1 MRAVSYTGDRNLE
14 IVSVEP
20 VEPGPGEVRL
30 SVEYVGICGTD
41 LHIYHG
47 DMDQRVRPPAI
58 VGHEMSG
65 RIVAVGTAVAGW
77 QVGQSVTVMP
87 LRWDGDCPACVAGNQ
102 HLCHHLI
109 FIGIDAPGA
118 LQQSWTVPAEVL
130 VALPAEMPLEHA
142 ALVEPTAVAVHDV
155 RRAALQSGERAVV
168 VGGGPVGLLI
178 ALVARREG
186 GDVMIVEIDEYRRNV
201 ASKLGFQV
209 LDPSVS
215 DVTSAVDE
223 WTGGAGADIA
233 FEVSGA
239 AGGVTTAVD
248 VLAVRGR
255 LVLVAIHS
263 QPREVNL
270 FRFFWREL
278 SLVAARLYRR
288 PDFERAV
295 ELVADGTIPA
305 DVLISRIEPLDRAA
319 DAFAALGGGGVMK
332 VLVACQ
338 DLGAAG

>member
-1 MRAVSYTGDRNLE
+1 MRAVSYVGDRNLE

-20 VEPGPGEVRL
+20 VEPRPDEVRL

-47 DMDQRVRPPAI
+47 DMDQRVRPPAV

-65 RIVAVGTAVAGW
+65 RIVAVGSAVVGW
-77 QVGQSVTVMP
+77 RVGQPVTVMP
-87 LRWDGDCPACVAGNQ
+87 LQWDGECPACMAGYQ
-102 HLCHHLI
+102 YLCHHLV

-118 LQQSWTVPAEVL
+118 LQQSWTVPADVL
-130 VALPAEMPLEHA
+130 VALPSEMPLEHA

-155 RRAALQSGERAVV
+155 RRAALESGERAVV

-186 GDVMIVEIDEYRRNV
+186 GDVMVVEIDEYRRSV
-201 ASKLGFQV
+201 ASQLGFQV
-209 LDPSVS
+209 LDPSAS
-215 DVTSAVDE
+215 DVASVVDE
-223 WTGGAGADIA
+223 WTDGAGADVA

-239 AGGVTTAVD
+239 AGGVTTAVEA
-248 VLAVRGR
+248 LAVRGR

-278 SLVAARLYRR
+278 NLVAARLYRR

-305 DVLISRIEPLDRAA
+305 DVLISLIEPLDRTPE
-319 DAFAALGGGGVMK
+319 AFAALEGGGVMK

-338 DLGAAG
+338 SSTPAP

>member
-1 MRAVSYTGDRNLE
+1 MRAVSYAGDRNLE

-20 VEPGPGEVRL
+20 VEPGPSEVRL

-65 RIVAVGTAVAGW
+65 RIVAVGSAVDGW
-77 QVGQSVTVMP
+77 RVGQSVTVMP
-87 LRWDGDCPACVAGNQ
+87 LQWDGECPACIAGHQ
-102 HLCHHLI
+102 HLCHHLV

-118 LQQSWTVPAEVL
+118 LQQSWTVPADVL
-130 VALPAEMPLEHA
+130 VALPSEMPLEHA

-155 RRAALQSGERAVV
+155 RRAALESGERAVV

-201 ASKLGFQV
+201 AAKLGFQV
-209 LDPSVS
+209 LDPLVS
-215 DVTSAVDE
+215 DVVSVVDE
-223 WTGGAGADIA
+223 WTDGAGADVA

-239 AGGVTTAVD
+239 AGGVTTAVEA
-248 VLAVRGR
+248 LAVRGR

-278 SLVAARLYRR
+278 NLVAARLYRR

-295 ELVADGTIPA
+295 ELVADGTVPA
-305 DVLISRIEPLDRAA
+305 DILISRIEPLDRAA
-319 DAFAALGGGGVMK
+319 EAFAALEAGGVMK

-338 DLGAAG
+338 PSTPTP